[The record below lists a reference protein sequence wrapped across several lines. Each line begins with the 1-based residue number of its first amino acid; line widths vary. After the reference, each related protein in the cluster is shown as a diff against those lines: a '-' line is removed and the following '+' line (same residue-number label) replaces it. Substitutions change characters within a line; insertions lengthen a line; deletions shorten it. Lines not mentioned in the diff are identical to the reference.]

1 MADDKILERINSL
14 NSKQRD
20 VSNIVHNWAKE
31 YAKHKGVNVKP
42 VQIFLSGSGG
52 IFKSHLVKTIYK
64 AVSKTRKTRGSVT
77 GTNLVYQQ

>member
-1 MADDKILERINSL
+1 MSRIMADDKILESINSL

-31 YAKHKGVNVKP
+31 YAKHKAVKVKP

-52 IFKSHLVKTIYK
+52 IFKSHLVKKIYK
-64 AVSKTRKTRGSVT
+64 AV
-77 GTNLVYQQ
+77 